1 MNKPSGLRQEA
12 MLVEIKF
19 NDKKFKTKF
28 MTVLDQHRI
37 KFLTNYNFSRL
48 ELI

>member
-1 MNKPSGLRQEA
+1 MNKPSGLRQEG

-28 MTVLDQHRI
+28 MTQNDN
-37 KFLTNYNFSRL
+37 TNEHSQVSQ
-48 ELI
+48 